1 MLISIDH
8 IVITASNLNKT
19 IDFYTTVL
27 GMQLKKELV
36 EEDNSLRY
44 SLHFGVQKINLHAKN
59 NIFKPHAKFI
69 KPGTLDICFISKKN
83 ILYWIN
89 KLNNMNIKI
98 KEGPVERS
106 GAKSKLS
113 SIYFNDPD
121 GNLIE
126 ISNII
131 NKND

>member
-1 MLISIDH
+1 M
-8 IVITASNLNKT
+8 
-19 IDFYTTVL
+19 
-27 GMQLKKELV
+27 
-36 EEDNSLRY
+36 
-44 SLHFGVQKINLHAKN
+44 
-59 NIFKPHAKFI
+59 
-69 KPGTLDICFISKKN
+69 PGTLDICFISKKN